1 MPNCFAFSSA
11 ALAATLAA
19 SRDSVGRLFVAD
31 ILMDVAQLCSMD
43 SSGVDVDY
51 DSIFGSVD
59 TVEAL

>member
-1 MPNCFAFSSA
+1 
-11 ALAATLAA
+11 
-19 SRDSVGRLFVAD
+19 
-31 ILMDVAQLCSMD
+31 MDVAQLCSMD